1 MQKTI
6 LGRVYVWEIPI
17 RVYHWLNALCILVL
31 CVTGY
36 MIGQP
41 LAIQQGAE
49 AWQSY
54 WFGIVRFVHFVA
66 AYVFFFNFLFR
77 IYWSFAG
84 NRYANWRNILIYRKQ
99 QWRELRQ
106 VLAVDIFQA
115 ENKPIETI
123 GHNALAGLSYA
134 VIYVVFVFQAVTG
147 FGLYAAMSQSPF
159 VHCFAW
165 IVPLMGGDFAARQWH
180 HAFMWVFVVFS
191 LVHIYLVFYHDYVE
205 GRGEISSMGGGWKFI
220 EKEYHPL
227 KKEPW
232 EASKR

>member
-1 MQKTI
+1 MQKAI

-49 AWQSY
+49 ASQSY
-54 WFGIVRFVHFVA
+54 WFGTVRFVHFVT

-84 NRYANWRNILIYRKQ
+84 NRYASWRNILIYRKQ
-99 QWRELRQ
+99 QWRELQQ

-147 FGLYAAMSQSPF
+147 FGLHAAMSQSPF

-165 IVPLMGGDFAARQWH
+165 IVPLMGGDFVARQWH
-180 HAFMWVFVVFS
+180 HSFMWVFVVFS
-191 LVHIYLVFYHDYVE
+191 LVHIYLVFL
-205 GRGEISSMGGGWKFI
+205 S
-220 EKEYHPL
+220 
-227 KKEPW
+227 
-232 EASKR
+232 

>member
-17 RVYHWLNALCILVL
+17 RVYHWLNALCILML

-54 WFGIVRFVHFVA
+54 WFGTVRFVHFVA

-99 QWRELRQ
+99 QWREL
-106 VLAVDIFQA
+106 
-115 ENKPIETI
+115 
-123 GHNALAGLSYA
+123 
-134 VIYVVFVFQAVTG
+134 
-147 FGLYAAMSQSPF
+147 
-159 VHCFAW
+159 
-165 IVPLMGGDFAARQWH
+165 
-180 HAFMWVFVVFS
+180 
-191 LVHIYLVFYHDYVE
+191 
-205 GRGEISSMGGGWKFI
+205 
-220 EKEYHPL
+220 
-227 KKEPW
+227 
-232 EASKR
+232 

>member
-1 MQKTI
+1 MQKAI

-49 AWQSY
+49 ASQSY
-54 WFGIVRFVHFVA
+54 WFGTVRFVHFVA

-84 NRYANWRNILIYRKQ
+84 NRYASWRNILIYRKQ
-99 QWRELRQ
+99 QWRELQQ

-123 GHNALAGLSYA
+123 GHNALAFPMLSSTW
-134 VIYVVFVFQAVTG
+134 F
-147 FGLYAAMSQSPF
+147 L
-159 VHCFAW
+159 
-165 IVPLMGGDFAARQWH
+165 
-180 HAFMWVFVVFS
+180 
-191 LVHIYLVFYHDYVE
+191 
-205 GRGEISSMGGGWKFI
+205 SSR
-220 EKEYHPL
+220 P
-227 KKEPW
+227 
-232 EASKR
+232 